1 MMPTYRKKP
10 AYHFA
15 LWAALPMAHTPRI
28 EGRLTMILDQTRSR
42 RALTRRALM
51 AALGLVAAALVPL
64 AMFRPAVQAQAA
76 PQRFPSPVTSG
87 PILLNNPILL
97 NVGHQKLLE
106 RELIRASSLQYRLHS
121 VPPVD
126 MEFRWGERDNPEGAV
141 KHLRQIYVY
150 LGIYRRT
157 HGGAFPATLGLNSL
171 AADMAADPRRY
182 GLPEQGADNS
192 AQAAQEFD
200 GPGNQRVIYFLHSK
214 RPDGTLTGTA
224 KRSGTRDMFAYTN
237 YYVQNDARGKTS
249 GFYLVLWDDGTVH
262 LIPQS
267 RTLTVPAYD
276 LISDYPT
283 ATGQARRR
291 GEKQIA
297 FPGQAGLPKG

>member
-1 MMPTYRKKP
+1 
-10 AYHFA
+10 
-15 LWAALPMAHTPRI
+15 MAHTPRI
-28 EGRLTMILDQTRSR
+28 EGRLTMILDQTRPR
-42 RALTRRALM
+42 RALTRRVLII
-51 AALGLVAAALVPL
+51 ALGFGVATLVPL
-64 AMFRPAVQAQAA
+64 AMLRPVARAQAV
-76 PQRFPSPVTSG
+76 PQRFPSLMISV
-87 PILLNNPILL
+87 PILPNNPILL
-97 NVGHQKLLE
+97 NVGHQKMLE

-126 MEFRWGERDNPEGAV
+126 MEFRQGERDNPKGAV

-157 HGGAFPATLGLNSL
+157 HGGAFPVTLGPNSL

-182 GLPEQGADNS
+182 GLPEQGADNGT
-192 AQAAQEFD
+192 QAAQEFD
-200 GPGNQRVIYFLHSK
+200 GPGYQRVIYFLHGK

-237 YYVQNDARGKTS
+237 YYVQNDARGKTY

-262 LIPQS
+262 LIPQN

-276 LISDYPT
+276 VIGPPG
-283 ATGQARRR
+283 ATERARHE

-297 FPGQAGLPKG
+297 FPGQAGLSRG

>member
-1 MMPTYRKKP
+1 
-10 AYHFA
+10 
-15 LWAALPMAHTPRI
+15 
-28 EGRLTMILDQTRSR
+28 MILDTTRPR
-42 RALTRRALM
+42 RALTRRVL
-51 AALGLVAAALVPL
+51 AAAFGAGVAALVPL
-64 AMFRPAVQAQAA
+64 AMFRPAVQAQAM
-76 PQRFPSPVTSG
+76 PQRFPSPVISG

-97 NVGHQKLLE
+97 NVGHQNLLE

-126 MEFRWGERDNPEGAV
+126 MEFRQTERDNPKGAV

-157 HGGAFPATLGLNSL
+157 HGGAFPATLGPNSL

-192 AQAAQEFD
+192 TQATQVFD
-200 GPGNQRVIYFLHSK
+200 GPGNQRVIYFLHGK

-237 YYVQNDARGKTS
+237 YYVQNDARGKTY

-262 LIPQS
+262 LIPQD

-276 LISDYPT
+276 VISDRPGGT
-283 ATGQARRR
+283 EQARRH
-291 GEKQIA
+291 GERQIA